1 MWMSRQIQS
10 RSARNPLLFGRRNSS
25 RGRAKLP
32 RRSCLDLDEG
42 EGVAVQPYDIELP
55 RLGSDVAGDN
65 LEASL
70 LEPTHTIGLSRP
82 SSVMS
87 VLLLSKPTGATH
99 WRFQRVPVG
108 VSSRT
113 MPWAVSWSRI
123 SSARAKSRASRASRR
138 STSS

>member
-10 RSARNPLLFGRRNSS
+10 RSACNPSLFGRRNSS
-25 RGRAKLP
+25 RGRAEPP

-55 RLGSDVAGDN
+55 GLGSDVAGDN

-70 LEPTHTIGLSRP
+70 LEPTHTVGLGRSTA
-82 SSVMS
+82 VMG
-87 VLLLSKPTGATH
+87 VLLLSEPTGATH

-113 MPWAVSWSRI
+113 MP
-123 SSARAKSRASRASRR
+123 
-138 STSS
+138 

>member
-10 RSARNPLLFGRRNSS
+10 RSACNPALFGRRNSS
-25 RGRAKLP
+25 RSRAELP

-42 EGVAVQPYDIELP
+42 ESVAIQPDDIELP
-55 RLGSDVAGDN
+55 RPGSDVAGNN

-70 LEPTHTIGLSRP
+70 LEPTDTVGLGRST
-82 SSVMS
+82 SVMG
-87 VLLLSKPTGATH
+87 VLLLSEPTGATH

-113 MPWAVSWSRI
+113 IPWAVSWSRI